1 MNLSKILSAAG
12 KYSLAG
18 TLAFFCM
25 TNLYGKSAAE
35 QARLEKLNSR
45 ERAVI
50 WNNDGCEINEILFKP
65 EKRTPEFFNTLRNA
79 GVIGKNVDVI
89 SFCTLTSGFGLTTTR
104 SKVAEP
110 GYRLKGFG
118 GGMKELNEKFNTDVL
133 ETTVKFAHDNN
144 LECFWSF
151 RINDCHDA
159 HGSGESPLFP
169 EFKKQNRD
177 LLMGTPSKRPPYA
190 YWSAVDFGQKKVRDF
205 MFEMFKE
212 IIDNYEIDGIDIDF
226 CRHWAI
232 FKSHGWG
239 NLPSQQ
245 EMDGFTELMRRIR
258 NYADEVGM
266 KRNRPIL
273 MMIRIL
279 DSKEACRGMGLDIDR
294 WCREGLVD
302 IIAGGSEIRFN
313 HPTYMAEW
321 GKNYPN
327 VKFYITATD
336 AQVSG
341 QHVLLRRNLSKLAY
355 RSQANAAWKA
365 GLNGVY
371 SFNEYYPTLPH
382 ADYLKEISDKEA
394 LKGLNKCYYFS
405 HSFWPAGRWGKNWDQ
420 YYGMPDLTPA
430 SPSTISMHGKTLELF
445 MGDENPGAKYV
456 LLMDAKDTV
465 KPATMT
471 ASFNGVDL
479 GTGKNFHG
487 LISFDVPESAI
498 KSGMNRAHVGVKAAA
513 TPELLFDGKSL
524 LVFGANQG
532 AWRRLYGSEGFVTGK
547 SEKIVDGAM
556 VIEDVTDTHFN
567 NLAQP
572 LEVGVNDRAELSFEA
587 KVLPNSADG
596 TAVVRVANYK
606 FTETVEFRTNGIALK
621 NAGKF
626 VRLNTT
632 GKFNKYVIE
641 LNKNQITVFVNG
653 AKKLTSPM
661 IAPFNVD
668 EALVMGNSN
677 EPLSWLNRNSII
689 VGSLSNEGKGGAA
702 YKNMWLKNYAGS
714 GRIFDG
720 ALMVIHDPNAGD
732 LSPYFTAPLIDV
744 IKDKEVSETYTL
756 TTDNYKKEWML
767 ASVNNTNLIAKDGKF
782 NMKNQKAGPVIK
794 HALPTEFDYLEIS
807 FKYKTLDNNTPK
819 GQLQVATWAKHS
831 QKDDVYGLYA
841 YRLGDGFFTF
851 GDNEQK
857 KFPVAA
863 DGVTDVKI
871 IIDAKKNASDI
882 YINGVKE
889 PIQRDNALNLKV
901 GTNTVNFGD
910 GTVAVEGECE
920 LFDVS
925 VKVYGVK
932 YLNSKIEGEPKNTV
946 TLNAQNYKT
955 WKISSVNNTNLKAVN
970 GNLLMDSTKVGPILN
985 KDFNG
990 QAKLVE
996 ANVAYKVLPSE
1007 AKKAEFQFYLV
1018 LDSAKNSEKSN
1029 WYVFRLGDDYL
1040 CFADDP
1046 SKAITANADGIINFK
1061 AIIDNDNEVCEVY
1074 VNGAEA
1080 PILARGPL
1088 VLAKSNGRVVFGDGS
1103 SAVDGKCELISAEIK
1118 EYK

>member
-1 MNLSKILSAAG
+1 MKVNKILSLSA
-12 KYSLAG
+12 KYSLVGA
-18 TLAFFCM
+18 LSFLCLS
-25 TNLYGKSAAE
+25 NLYGKSAE
-35 QARLEKLNSR
+35 EARLEKLNSR

-50 WNNDGCEINEILFKP
+50 WNNDGCELNANLFKP

-104 SKVAEP
+104 SNVAEP

-118 GGMKELNEKFNTDVL
+118 DGMKVLNEKFNTDVL
-133 ETTVKFAHDNN
+133 ETTIKFAHDNN

-169 EFKKQNRD
+169 EFKKKNPH

-190 YWSAVDFGQKKVRDF
+190 YWSAVDFGQKEVRDF

-245 EMDGFTELMRRIR
+245 EMNDFTELMRRIR

-313 HPTYMAEW
+313 HPTYMAQW
-321 GKNYPN
+321 GKKYPN

-336 AQVSG
+336 AQVTG
-341 QHVLLRRNLSKLAY
+341 QHILLRRNLSKLAY

-382 ADYLKEISDKEA
+382 ADYLTEMSDKEA

-405 HSFWPAGRWGKNWDQ
+405 HSYWPAGRWGKNWDK

-456 LLMDAKDTV
+456 LLMDAKGTI
-465 KPATMT
+465 KPSTMT

-479 GTGKNFHG
+479 GKGKDFHG
-487 LISFDVPESAI
+487 LISFDVPESAV
-498 KSGMNRAHVGVKAAA
+498 KSGMNRAHVGVNADA

-621 NAGKF
+621 NANKF
-626 VRLNTT
+626 FKFDTT
-632 GKFNKYVIE
+632 KKFNKYVVE
-641 LNKNQITVFVNG
+641 LNKNQISVSVNG
-653 AKKLTSPM
+653 VKKLTAQLT
-661 IAPFNVD
+661 APYTVD
-668 EALVMGNSN
+668 EAVVMGNSN

-689 VGSLSNEGKGGAA
+689 VGSLSNKGKGGAA

-732 LSPYFTAPLIDV
+732 LSPYFTDPLIDV
-744 IKDKEVSETYTL
+744 IKDKEVGETYTL
-756 TTDNYKKEWML
+756 TTDNYKTEWSL
-767 ASVNNTNLIAKDGKF
+767 ASVNNTNLVAQDGKF
-782 NMKNQKAGPVIK
+782 TMKNQKTGPVIK
-794 HALPTEFDYLEIS
+794 HALPTEFDYVEIS
-807 FKYKTLDNNTPK
+807 FKYKTLDKNTQK
-819 GQLQVATWAKHS
+819 GQLQVASWIKYN
-831 QKDDVYGLYA
+831 QKDDIYGLYA

-851 GDNEQK
+851 CDNEQK

-863 DGVTDVKI
+863 DGITDVKI
-871 IIDAKKNASDI
+871 IIDTRTNTSDI
-882 YINGVKE
+882 YINGAQD
-889 PIQRDNALNLKV
+889 PIQRDAALNLRS

-910 GTVAVEGECE
+910 GTVAVEGEIE
-920 LFDVS
+920 LFDVQ
-925 VKVYGVK
+925 VKLYGVK
-932 YLNSKIEGEPKNTV
+932 NLLSKIEGEPKNTV

-955 WKISSVNNTNLKAVN
+955 WKRLSFNNTNLQVQN
-970 GNLLMDSTKVGPILN
+970 GNVLMDSTKVGPILQ
-985 KDFNG
+985 KEING
-990 QAKLVE
+990 AAKKVVAE
-996 ANVAYKVLPSE
+996 VAYKVLPSE
-1007 AKKAEFQFYLV
+1007 AQKAEFQYYV
-1018 LDSAKNSEKSN
+1018 TLDDLADANKSN
-1029 WYVFRLGDDYL
+1029 MYCFRLGDDHL
-1040 CFADDP
+1040 RFADDK
-1046 SKAITANADGIINFK
+1046 SVAISPDADGIIKVKFV
-1061 AIIDNDNEVCEVY
+1061 IDNEAKICELY
-1074 VNGAEA
+1074 LNDSTTPLLSHAPLSLKKGEA
-1080 PILARGPL
+1080 KV
-1088 VLAKSNGRVVFGDGS
+1088 VLGDGS
-1103 SAVDGKCELISAEIK
+1103 SAVDGKCEIISAEVK
-1118 EYK
+1118 EY

>member
-1 MNLSKILSAAG
+1 MKLQKTLSTVT

-18 TLAFFCM
+18 MLAFFCA
-25 TNLYGKSAAE
+25 TDLYGKSEAVE
-35 QARLEKLNSR
+35 ARLEKLNSR

-50 WNNDGCEINEILFKP
+50 WNNDGCELDANRFVP
-65 EKRTPEFFNTLRNA
+65 AKRSPEFFNTLRNA

-104 SKVAEP
+104 SNVAES

-118 GGMKELNEKFNTDVL
+118 EGMKVLNEKFNTDVL

-159 HGSGESPLFP
+159 HGTGEAPLFP

-190 YWSAVDFGQKKVRDF
+190 YWSAVDFGQKEVRDF

-266 KRNRPIL
+266 QRNRPIL
-273 MMIRIL
+273 MMIRIM

-313 HPTYMAEW
+313 HPNYMAEW

-336 AQVSG
+336 AQVTG
-341 QHVLLRRNLSKLAY
+341 QHILLRRNLNKLAY

-365 GLNGVY
+365 GLDGVY

-382 ADYLKEISDKEA
+382 ADYLAEMSDKEA

-405 HSFWPAGRWGKNWDQ
+405 HSYWPAGRWGKGWDK

-430 SPSTISMHGKTLELF
+430 SPSTLSQHGRTLELF
-445 MGDENPGAKYV
+445 MGDEKPGAQYI
-456 LLMDAKDTV
+456 LLMDAK
-465 KPATMT
+465 KSINPSSMRAK
-471 ASFNGVDL
+471 FNGVDL
-479 GTGKNFHG
+479 GTGKDFHG
-487 LISFDVPESAI
+487 LIRFEIPESAV
-498 KSGMNRAHVGVKAAA
+498 KSGMNKAHVSVKATAV
-513 TPELLFDGKSL
+513 PELLFDGKSL

-532 AWRRLYGSEGFVTGK
+532 AWRRLYAGEGFFTGK
-547 SEKIVDGAM
+547 SERIVDGAM
-556 VIEDVTDTHFN
+556 VIEDVTDGYFN

-621 NAGKF
+621 NANKF
-626 VRLNTT
+626 FKFDTT
-632 GKFNKYVIE
+632 KKFNKYVIE
-641 LNKNQITVFVNG
+641 LNKNQISVSVNG
-653 AKKLTSPM
+653 DKRLSAALT
-661 IAPFNVD
+661 APYNVD
-668 EALVMGNSN
+668 EAVVMGNSS

-702 YKNMWLKNYAGS
+702 YKNMYLTNYAGS
-714 GRIFDG
+714 GRIYDG
-720 ALMVIHDPNAGD
+720 AVMVIHDKDAGD
-732 LSPYFTAPLIDV
+732 LSPYFSTPLIDI
-744 IKDKEVSETYTL
+744 IKDKEPSEVYTL
-756 TTDNYKKEWML
+756 TPDNYKKAWTL
-767 ASVNNTNLIAKDGKF
+767 TSVNNTNLLVQDGKF
-782 NMKNQKAGPVIK
+782 VINSRKAGPVLK
-794 HALPTEFDYLEIS
+794 HAFPTEFDYAEIDIS
-807 FKYKTLDNNTPK
+807 YKALDVDTPK
-819 GQLQVATWAKHS
+819 AQLQVAAWAKNRVGS
-831 QKDDVYGLYA
+831 TFGLYS
-841 YRLGDGFFTF
+841 YRLGKGFFTF
-851 GDNEQK
+851 ADNEQK
-857 KFPVAA
+857 QFAVGP
-863 DGVTDVKI
+863 DGIVRVKI
-871 IIDAKKNASDI
+871 IVDAIHSTSDI
-882 YINGVKE
+882 YLNGVKD
-889 PIQRDNALNLKV
+889 PIQRDGALNLKTGANV
-901 GTNTVNFGD
+901 INIGD
-910 GTVAVEGECE
+910 GTMAVEGSCE
-920 LFDVS
+920 FFDVQ

-932 YLNSKIEGEPKNTV
+932 NLLTKLEGEAVKTI
-946 TLNAQNYKT
+946 TLNAKNYKT
-955 WKISSVNNTNLKAVN
+955 WKLSSINNTNLQVQN
-970 GNLLMDSTKVGPILN
+970 GNLFMDSTKVGPILQ
-985 KDFNG
+985 KEING
-990 QAKLVE
+990 SAKKV
-996 ANVAYKVLPSE
+996 VAEVSYRALPSE
-1007 AKKAEFQFYLV
+1007 AQKAEFQYHIT
-1018 LDSAKNSEKSN
+1018 LDDLADSTKSN
-1029 WYVFRLGDDYL
+1029 MYCFRLGDDHL
-1040 CFADDP
+1040 RFADDQ
-1046 SKAITANADGIINFK
+1046 SVAIAANSEGIIK
-1061 AIIDNDNEVCEVY
+1061 VKVVIDNEAKVCEVY
-1074 VNGAEA
+1074 LNDSQKTLLAHAPLSLKKGEA
-1080 PILARGPL
+1080 KV
-1088 VLAKSNGRVVFGDGS
+1088 VLGDGS
-1103 SAVDGKCELISAEIK
+1103 SAVDGKCEIISAEVK
-1118 EYK
+1118 EY

>member
-1 MNLSKILSAAG
+1 MQVNKILSLG
-12 KYSLAG
+12 VKYSLVSA
-18 TLAFFCM
+18 LSFFCLSD
-25 TNLYGKSAAE
+25 LYGKSEAVE
-35 QARLEKLNSR
+35 ARLEKLNSR

-50 WNNDGCEINEILFKP
+50 WNNDGCELDANRFVP
-65 EKRTPEFFNTLRNA
+65 AKRSPEFFNTLRNA

-104 SKVAEP
+104 SNVAES

-118 GGMKELNEKFNTDVL
+118 EGMKVLNEKFNTDVL

-159 HGSGESPLFP
+159 HGTGESPLFP
-169 EFKKQNRD
+169 EFKKKNPH
-177 LLMGTPSKRPPYA
+177 LLMGTPTKRPPYA

-245 EMDGFTELMRRIR
+245 EMDGFTELKRRIR

-266 KRNRPIL
+266 QRNRPIL
-273 MMIRIL
+273 MMVRIM

-313 HPTYMAEW
+313 HPNYMAEW

-336 AQVSG
+336 AQVTG
-341 QHVLLRRNLSKLAY
+341 QHILLRRNLNKLAY

-365 GLNGVY
+365 GLDGVY

-382 ADYLKEISDKEA
+382 ADYLAEMSDKEA

-405 HSFWPAGRWGKNWDQ
+405 HSYWPAGRWGKGWDK

-430 SPSTISMHGKTLELF
+430 SPSTLSQHGRTLELF
-445 MGDENPGAKYV
+445 MGDEKPGAQYI
-456 LLMDAKDTV
+456 LLMDAK
-465 KPATMT
+465 KSINPSSMRAK
-471 ASFNGVDL
+471 FNGVDL
-479 GTGKNFHG
+479 GTGKDFHG
-487 LISFDVPESAI
+487 LIRFEIPESAV
-498 KSGMNRAHVGVKAAA
+498 KSGMNKAHVSVKATAV
-513 TPELLFDGKSL
+513 PELLFDGKSL

-532 AWRRLYGSEGFVTGK
+532 AWRRLYAGEGFFTGK
-547 SEKIVDGAM
+547 SERIVDGAM
-556 VIEDVTDTHFN
+556 VIEDVTDGYFN

-621 NAGKF
+621 NANKF
-626 VRLNTT
+626 FKFDTT
-632 GKFNKYVIE
+632 KKFNKYVIE
-641 LNKNQITVFVNG
+641 LNKNQISVSVNG
-653 AKKLTSPM
+653 DKRLSAALT
-661 IAPFNVD
+661 APYNVD
-668 EALVMGNSN
+668 EAVVMGNSS

-702 YKNMWLKNYAGS
+702 YKNMYLTNYAGS
-714 GRIFDG
+714 GRIYDG
-720 ALMVIHDPNAGD
+720 AVMVIHDKDAGD
-732 LSPYFTAPLIDV
+732 LSPYFSTPLIDI
-744 IKDKEVSETYTL
+744 IKDKEVSETYVL
-756 TTDNYKKEWML
+756 TTDNYKTGWIL
-767 ASVNNTNLIAKDGKF
+767 ASVNNNNLVVADNKF
-782 NMKNQKAGPVIK
+782 NMDHRKVGPVIK
-794 HALPTEFDYLEIS
+794 HQLPAKFEYLEIDLA
-807 FKYKTLDNNTPK
+807 YKAKDKDTSK
-819 GQLQVATWAKHS
+819 AQLQVAAWSKNHNR
-831 QKDDVYGLYA
+831 DIYGLYS

-851 GDNEQK
+851 ADLEQK

-863 DGVTDVKI
+863 DGVTRVKLI
-871 IIDAKKNASDI
+871 VDAINGTSDI
-882 YINGVKE
+882 YINGMKD
-889 PIQRDNALNLKV
+889 PIQRDAALNLKN
-901 GTNTVNFGD
+901 GSNIVNFGD
-910 GTVAVEGECE
+910 GTVAVEGACE
-920 LFDVS
+920 LFDVK
-925 VKVYGVK
+925 VNVYGVK
-932 YLNSKIEGEPKNTV
+932 NLLAELQGEAVNTI
-946 TLNAQNYKT
+946 TLDAQNYKT
-955 WKISSVNNTNLKAVN
+955 WQLSSVNAKNLKPQN
-970 GNLLMDSTKVGPILN
+970 GNLLMDSVVVGPIL
-985 KDFNG
+985 KKEING
-990 QAKLVE
+990 SAKKILAE
-996 ANVAYKVLPSE
+996 FAYKVLPSE
-1007 AKKAEFQFYLV
+1007 AKKADVQFYLT
-1018 LDSAKNSEKSN
+1018 LDDLVNAEKSN
-1029 WYVFRLGDDYL
+1029 MYCFRLGDDHL
-1040 CFADDP
+1040 RFADDK
-1046 SKAITANADGIINFK
+1046 SVAISADADGIIK
-1061 AIIDNDNEVCEVY
+1061 VKVAIDNEAKLCELY
-1074 VNGAEA
+1074 LADSET
-1080 PILARGPL
+1080 PILVHAPL
-1088 VLAKSNGRVVFGDGS
+1088 SLKKGEAKVVLGDGS

-1118 EYK
+1118 EY